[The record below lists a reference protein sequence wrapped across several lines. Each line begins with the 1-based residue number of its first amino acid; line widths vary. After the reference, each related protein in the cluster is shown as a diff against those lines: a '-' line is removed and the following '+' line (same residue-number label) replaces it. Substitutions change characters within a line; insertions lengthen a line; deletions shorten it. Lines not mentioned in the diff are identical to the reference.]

1 MGIRYYDSGTRP
13 YCFHKID
20 TRNAVEQ
27 FCPVNRKILHPPMSV
42 FGAAQAHQDNSLHK
56 YGLRLLGLALF
67 LHLLCRDPRV
77 SPRLEVQMKGQTK
90 EHWMELCEQAA
101 TEQDPERLLQLI
113 NEINRM
119 LDQKQERLK
128 RGSAQTYSQK
138 RSKPDNA
145 C

>member
-1 MGIRYYDSGTRP
+1 
-13 YCFHKID
+13 
-20 TRNAVEQ
+20 
-27 FCPVNRKILHPPMSV
+27 
-42 FGAAQAHQDNSLHK
+42 
-56 YGLRLLGLALF
+56 
-67 LHLLCRDPRV
+67 
-77 SPRLEVQMKGQTK
+77 MKGQTK

-101 TEQDPERLLQLI
+101 TEQDTERLLQLI
-113 NEINRM
+113 SEINRM

>member
-1 MGIRYYDSGTRP
+1 
-13 YCFHKID
+13 
-20 TRNAVEQ
+20 
-27 FCPVNRKILHPPMSV
+27 MSV
-42 FGAAQAHQDNSLHK
+42 FGAAQAPKDNSLHK

-67 LHLLCRDPRV
+67 LQLLCRPARF
-77 SPRLEVQMKGQTK
+77 SQIGGPMKGHTK

-128 RGSAQTYSQK
+128 RGSAQTY
-138 RSKPDNA
+138 
-145 C
+145 